1 VPGHDDEYDGASGPP
16 PDPLDRVWFHPSELR
31 SFLATSAPPSSR
43 PVRRGGLLGLTA
55 GVAAVGLAA
64 ALVLAGSLESDGARI
79 ITARVDPF
87 KSDTAT
93 SRMVAATAP
102 SIVSV
107 RVARVDG
114 AGTATGVCV
123 RPGYVLTSAQA
134 LDGATGVIVVT
145 GGGRSLP
152 AVAAGAD
159 PETDLSLLRVDSLGI
174 PAARL
179 GSSDQLRKGQPVLA
193 VAAGKEQH
201 WVSVGTVTALDRLVV
216 SGSGVVV
223 AGLIDTE
230 TRAGSEHSG
239 GVVLNE
245 AGAVVAILTVP
256 PGTSSSGLAV
266 PIDVARDTAD
276 QLAASGQAAH
286 GWLGVSATD
295 EVDRA
300 AGGARVERVMP
311 TSPADHAGLAEGDVI
326 VAVGDRAA
334 TTSVSDMA
342 ELVAEVRRRRPGE
355 SLELTVLRDG
365 GKRRVPVALS
375 DKTGEPQTDE
385 IPPPTTAPPP
395 TIPAPPTTVVP
406 PVG

>member
-31 SFLATSAPPSSR
+31 SFLATSAPSSSR
-43 PVRRGGLLGLTA
+43 PGRRGRLLGLTA
-55 GVAAVGLAA
+55 GVAAVGVAA
-64 ALVLAGSLESDGARI
+64 ALVLAGSVESDGARI

-87 KSDTAT
+87 KSDAAT

-385 IPPPTTAPPP
+385 IPPPATAPPP